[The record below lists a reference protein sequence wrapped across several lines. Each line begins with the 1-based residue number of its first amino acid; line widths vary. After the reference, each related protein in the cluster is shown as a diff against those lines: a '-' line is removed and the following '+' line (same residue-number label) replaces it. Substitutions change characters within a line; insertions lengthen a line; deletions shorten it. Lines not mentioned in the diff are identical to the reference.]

1 MENKNSFDKSLVNL
15 VKLFLQTALTG
26 AGMYPSMTHHPE
38 VPRTIIKIKG
48 DLCRIQYNFKGRIRS
63 SRRV

>member
-1 MENKNSFDKSLVNL
+1 MENENSFDKSLVNL

-38 VPRTIIKIKG
+38 KKVSVHLREIFAAFNITLKVEFVR
-48 DLCRIQYNFKGRIRS
+48 LEEYE
-63 SRRV
+63 